1 MIIIRDRTVLALHDS
16 TDPEPALHWLAGLR
30 LSKNPLN
37 AGPLDSVVCC
47 DPEAAGQIGGLG
59 FFPLPGC

>member
-1 MIIIRDRTVLALHDS
+1 
-16 TDPEPALHWLAGLR
+16 GLR